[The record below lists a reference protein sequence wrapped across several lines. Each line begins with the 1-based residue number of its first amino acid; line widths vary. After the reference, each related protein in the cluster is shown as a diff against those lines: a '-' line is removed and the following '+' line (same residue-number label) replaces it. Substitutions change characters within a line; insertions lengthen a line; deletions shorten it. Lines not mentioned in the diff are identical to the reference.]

1 MSGDALTCLVLGL
14 RWAAKVSQ
22 EGLNLLV
29 QVQEMGRN
37 LRQPAPVLGSWPDKT
52 RIPTTKDTISA
63 FSTWNQ
69 RVALPRRLLALPRR
83 GNQQQMVSSHD
94 ADL

>member
-37 LRQPAPVLGSWPDKT
+37 LRPACS
-52 RIPTTKDTISA
+52 SA
-63 FSTWNQ
+63 RF
-69 RVALPRRLLALPRR
+69 LAR
-83 GNQQQMVSSHD
+83 
-94 ADL
+94 